1 MIFFHSNLLISS
13 ESSLGGALFPDRVLC
28 ILIRYLLLIR
38 PLQPQL
44 KLQVQLENH
53 NLFNNDG
60 ETQNWISFNFWTSQ
74 HFQFILD
81 FRMKSIYQFCFCT
94 DDSVHFSAHMD
105 KFSGPI
111 RVKLLCERLWWWKF
125 GYLDHIKN
133 HQHNNLKIVIIIKSP
148 A

>member
-1 MIFFHSNLLISS
+1 MTPRRRMIFFHSNLLISS
-13 ESSLGGALFPDRVLC
+13 VSSLGAHHSRTEYFVFSSGTF
-28 ILIRYLLLIR
+28 LIR

-81 FRMKSIYQFCFCT
+81 FRMNSIYQFQYRWF
-94 DDSVHFSAHMD
+94 SVFQY
-105 KFSGPI
+105 PY
-111 RVKLLCERLWWWKF
+111 WKISRSYAWLYNSKTHSTEIYSF
-125 GYLDHIKN
+125 YLVF
-133 HQHNNLKIVIIIKSP
+133 LKIGSWARP
-148 A
+148 YY